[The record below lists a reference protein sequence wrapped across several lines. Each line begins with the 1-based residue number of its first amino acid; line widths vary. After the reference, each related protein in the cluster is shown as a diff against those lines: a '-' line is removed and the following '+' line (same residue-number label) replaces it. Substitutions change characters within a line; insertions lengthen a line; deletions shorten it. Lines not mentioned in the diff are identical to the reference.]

1 MATWKIDSSD
11 GRSWTIDAPDSLP
24 EKEVLDF
31 ADEHADSWV
40 DGGHYRLDES
50 NADVTESTPER
61 KADVTS
67 TTERNAE
74 VDAAV
79 KSLTEQID
87 AFKAEQTKLPA
98 RKFAGPVLTGGS
110 GDEVGPV
117 TGFAPAA
124 DAVLDR
130 RAEIEAK
137 VKRLTAQRD
146 AFTLGSAGQTVGGV
160 GGALLGASTGV
171 ALGSPLGPPGMAVGG
186 VLGSILGAAGG
197 VALGTHLYDIPEA
210 QQVRDISDAEAAEL
224 IKSRVIESL
233 IWDGAF
239 VLVLGPGGRLIGKMV
254 NGAKFAPAFKAVA
267 KESVAWDQIAKSKQT
282 QLEDV
287 VAKRAEQ
294 AQPGLATEAST
305 ALGVKPVRP
314 ARKAV
319 EKLVGDIAERS
330 GGRVPTKGEMTG
342 LVSGGETFVRGQ
354 APKPFFHNDKVLAD
368 TAESIRKTALNELD
382 TAGAYGSFDMGTA
395 VSRVA
400 DSAEKSLRAPTGPIF
415 DRAAQQLVRVDVS
428 EAFKYVDDVLAR
440 DARSSTSSTY

>member
-11 GRSWTIDAPDSLP
+11 GRSWTIDAPDSLQ

-79 KSLTEQID
+79 KSLTGQID
-87 AFKAEQTKLPA
+87 AFKAEQAKLPA
-98 RKFAGPVLTGGS
+98 RKFAGPMLTGGS

-124 DAVLDR
+124 DTVLDR

-137 VKRLTAQRD
+137 IKRLTAQRD
-146 AFTLGSAGQTVGGV
+146 AFT
-160 GGALLGASTGV
+160 
-171 ALGSPLGPPGMAVGG
+171 LGSPLGPPGMAVGG

-224 IKSRVIESL
+224 IKSRVIDSL

-239 VLVLGPGGRLIGKMV
+239 VLVLGPGGRLIGKMA
-254 NGAKFAPAFKAVA
+254 NGMRFAPALKAVA
-267 KESVAWDQIAKSKQT
+267 KDSVAWEQIAKSKQT
-282 QLEDV
+282 QLGDV
-287 VAKRAEQ
+287 VAKRAAQ
-294 AQPGLATEAST
+294 AQPGLATEASA

-415 DRAAQQLVRVDVS
+415 EIGR
-428 EAFKYVDDVLAR
+428 
-440 DARSSTSSTY
+440 